1 VRSPIRSIVS
11 VVGARPN
18 FMKLAPVVRALGS
31 RAGIVHRVVHTG
43 QHYDAAMSEA
53 FFRDLGLPIPE
64 IDLEVGSG
72 THAQQTALVM
82 ERLEPVLTAH
92 LPDLLLVY
100 GDVNSTVAAALV
112 AAKLGIRIGHVEA
125 GLRSGDRSM
134 PEEINRIVTDRLAD
148 FLFAPS
154 REAVDNL
161 LTEGEPAEEIHFVG
175 NVMIDSLA
183 AALPAARALNVAAA
197 LGVAGRPYAVVTLH
211 RPSNVDDPATL
222 RDLVGGLDGLA
233 ERCPVLFPMHPRTRE
248 AFQGSSGVRRNG
260 GLRVLEPMG
269 YLEMLGLVA
278 SAALV
283 VTDSGG
289 LQEETSYLGVP
300 CLTVR
305 RNTERP
311 VTCTIG
317 TNRLVTPDG
326 AMLREAAWASL
337 EAGRREPRPIERW
350 DGKAA
355 ERIVA
360 VLLDGARF
368 D

>member
-1 VRSPIRSIVS
+1 VSSAIRSIVS

-18 FMKLAPVVRALGS
+18 FMKLAPVARALS
-31 RAGIVHRVVHTG
+31 TRYDVAHRVVHTG
-43 QHYDAAMSEA
+43 QHYDPAMSGT
-53 FFRDLGLPIPE
+53 FFRDLGLPSPE

-72 THAQQTALVM
+72 SHAQQTARIM
-82 ERLEPVLTAH
+82 ERLEPVLTSH
-92 LPDLLLVY
+92 SPDLLLVY

-134 PEEINRIVTDRLAD
+134 PEEINRIVTDRLAE

-154 REAVDNL
+154 REAIDNL
-161 LTEGEPAEEIHFVG
+161 RAEGEPVEEIHFVG

-183 AALPAARALNVAAA
+183 ASLPAANALNVPAA
-197 LGVAGRPYAVVTLH
+197 LGVAGRPYTVVTLH

-222 RDLVGGLDGLA
+222 RDLTRGLDGLA
-233 ERCPVLFPMHPRTRE
+233 EICPVLFPMHPRTRE
-248 AFQGSSGVRRNG
+248 VFQRSSEVRRNG
-260 GLRVLEPMG
+260 GMRVLEPLS

-305 RNTERP
+305 PNTERP
-311 VTCTIG
+311 VTCTVG
-317 TNRLVTPDG
+317 TNRLVPADG
-326 AMLREAAWASL
+326 AALREVAQTSL
-337 EAGRREPRPIERW
+337 NAVRREARPIERW
-350 DGKAA
+350 DGKTAQ
-355 ERIVA
+355 RIVS

>member
-1 VRSPIRSIVS
+1 MPRAIRSIVS

-18 FMKLAPVVRALGS
+18 FMKLAPVARALGA
-31 RAGIVHRVVHTG
+31 RIGIAHRVVHTG
-43 QHYDAAMSEA
+43 QHYDPTMSET
-53 FFRDLGLPIPE
+53 FFRDLGLPAPA

-72 THAQQTALVM
+72 SHAQQTALVM
-82 ERLEPVLTAH
+82 ERLEPVLSGDP
-92 LPDLLLVY
+92 PDLLLVY

-112 AAKLGIRIGHVEA
+112 AAKLGVRIGHVEA

-154 REAVDNL
+154 REAIDHL
-161 LTEGEPAEEIHFVG
+161 RAEGEPVEEIHFVG
-175 NVMIDSLA
+175 NVMIDSVA
-183 AALPAARALNVAAA
+183 ASLPAAKALNVPAA
-197 LGVAGRPYAVVTLH
+197 LGVAGRPYTVVTLH
-211 RPSNVDDPATL
+211 RPSNVDDPGTL
-222 RDLVGGLDGLA
+222 RDLIGGLDGVA
-233 ERCPVLFPMHPRTRE
+233 EMCPVLFPMHPRTRE
-248 AFQGSSGVRRNG
+248 GYRGALEGRRNG
-260 GLRVLEPMG
+260 GLRVLEPMS

-305 RNTERP
+305 SNTERP
-311 VTCTIG
+311 VTCTVG
-317 TNRLVTPDG
+317 TNRLVAPDG
-326 AMLREAAWASL
+326 ATLREAARASL

-350 DGKAA
+350 DGNAA
-355 ERIVA
+355 QRIVA

-368 D
+368 V

>member
-1 VRSPIRSIVS
+1 
-11 VVGARPN
+11 
-18 FMKLAPVVRALGS
+18 MKLAPVVRALGS
-31 RAGIVHRVVHTG
+31 RRGIEHRVVHTG
-43 QHYDAAMSEA
+43 QHYDASMSGA
-53 FFRDLGLPIPE
+53 FFRDLGLPTPE

-72 THAQQTALVM
+72 THAKQTAVIM
-82 ERLEPVLTAH
+82 ERLEPVLAAQV
-92 LPDLLLVY
+92 PDLLLVY

-112 AAKLGIRIGHVEA
+112 GAKLGIRIGHVEA

-154 REAVDNL
+154 REAIGNL
-161 LTEGEPAEEIHFVG
+161 LAEGEPVEEIQFVG

-183 AALPAARALNVAAA
+183 ASLPAATALNVPAAF
-197 LGVAGRPYAVVTLH
+197 GVAGRPYTVVTLH

-222 RDLVGGLDGLA
+222 RDLIEGLDRLA
-233 ERCPVLFPMHPRTRE
+233 EGCPVLFPMHPRTRE
-248 AFQGSSGVRRNG
+248 VFQGTSDARRNG
-260 GLRVLEPMG
+260 GVRMLEPMS

-305 RNTERP
+305 PNTERP
-311 VTCTIG
+311 VTCTLG

-326 AMLREAAWASL
+326 AMLREAARASL

-350 DGKAA
+350 DGQAA